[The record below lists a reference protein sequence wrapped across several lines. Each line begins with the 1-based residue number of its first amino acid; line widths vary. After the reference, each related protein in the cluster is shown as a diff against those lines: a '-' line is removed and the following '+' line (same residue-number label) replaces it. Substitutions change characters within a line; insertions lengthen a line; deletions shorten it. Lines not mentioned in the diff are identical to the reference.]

1 VHDHVSDQVG
11 TELLFEND
19 RVRVWSL
26 TLQPGQASPR
36 HRHEHDYLFVHTTP
50 ATIEYVPEQGEPS
63 TERFGAGYVEY
74 TEVGAGITHHIVN
87 RGTAP
92 HHEVLVEFKGPSR
105 AAEHR
110 AQDNGRT
117 GSPTG

>member
-1 VHDHVSDQVG
+1 MQDHVSEQVG

-36 HRHEHDYLFVHTTP
+36 HRHERDYLFVHVTP
-50 ATIEYVPEQGEPS
+50 ATIELVPEQGAPS

-74 TEVGAGITHHIVN
+74 TEVGAGITHQIVN
-87 RGTAP
+87 RGDTP
-92 HHEVLVEFKGPSR
+92 HHEVLVEFKGPSQS
-105 AAEHR
+105 ASPQSH
-110 AQDNGRT
+110 DNGRSQPA
-117 GSPTG
+117 G